1 MPRLSGKNI
10 LKIPWIFFSEKKKY
24 NENTFFFEVQKIQ
37 KKYAI

>member
-10 LKIPWIFFSEKKKY
+10 LKIPWIFFPRRKNIMKIL
-24 NENTFFFEVQKIQ
+24 FFFEVQKIQ